1 MPEEILPRRGGLRM
15 TLGGALLGTPDLPVH
30 QPEQLI
36 HQAVTPPVSDFNLA
50 LEAISSHDWRSL
62 VAN

>member
-1 MPEEILPRRGGLRM
+1 M